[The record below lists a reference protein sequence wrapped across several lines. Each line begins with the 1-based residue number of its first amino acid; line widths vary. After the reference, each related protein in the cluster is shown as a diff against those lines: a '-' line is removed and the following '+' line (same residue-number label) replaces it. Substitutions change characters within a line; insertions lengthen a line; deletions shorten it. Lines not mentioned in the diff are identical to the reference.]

1 MTDTAPIIHINGW
14 SGCGKLTIARALAH
28 LIGGRL
34 LDNHTLLNPGLAL
47 FDRGTPNNR
56 ALRQAVRD
64 LVFSAAVRLPPTTP
78 LILTDAFSDDPYETA
93 LFEDVIA
100 LARSRH
106 APLLRVNLAISE
118 QENIRRL
125 TRPERAANHKL
136 TDPAILR
143 QHRADHDLLGAD
155 DPDVHL
161 IDVTALSAQDAART
175 IATRL
180 VPQLLS
186 TD

>member
-1 MTDTAPIIHINGW
+1 MTDAAPILHINGW
-14 SGCGKLTIARALAH
+14 SGCGKLTIARALAE
-28 LIGGRL
+28 LIGARL

-47 FDRGTPNNR
+47 FDRGTSDNR

-64 LVFSAAVRLPPTTP
+64 LVFSAAIRLPAATP
-78 LILTDAFSDDPYETA
+78 LVLTDAFSDDPYETA

-100 LARSRH
+100 LAHARH
-106 APLLRVNLAISE
+106 APLLRVNLVLSE
-118 QENIRRL
+118 EENIRRL

-143 QHRADHDLLGAD
+143 QHRAEHVLLGHG
-155 DPDVHL
+155 DPEVHV
-161 IDVTALSAQDAART
+161 IDVTTLSADEAAQT

-180 VPQLLS
+180 VPHLLA